1 MSLGEFSDR
10 SDSCPEEAT
19 MNLLTVLMTAFLL
32 GSGYPP
38 KADPDKLQGTWVMVS
53 METEGHEVAAE
64 DFKNWT
70 AVYEQNHLALRDG
83 DRVRRR
89 GIITLDPSR
98 KPKAINTW
106 DQDGP

>member
-1 MSLGEFSDR
+1 
-10 SDSCPEEAT
+10 
-19 MNLLTVLMTAFLL
+19 MNILAVRMTAFLL
-32 GSGYPP
+32 GGG
-38 KADPDKLQGTWVMVS
+38 DPAKTDLDKLQGTWVLVS

-64 DFKNWT
+64 DFNNWT
-70 AVYEQNHLALRDG
+70 AVYEQNRVTQRDG

-89 GIITLDPSR
+89 GMITLDPSR